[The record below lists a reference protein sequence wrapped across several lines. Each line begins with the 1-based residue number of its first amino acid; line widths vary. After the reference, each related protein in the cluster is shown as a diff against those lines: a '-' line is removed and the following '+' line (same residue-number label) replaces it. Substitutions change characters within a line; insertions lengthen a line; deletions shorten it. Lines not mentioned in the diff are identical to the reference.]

1 MTNNEDFKFNS
12 NHPWCLHSNFGD
24 PIVAYKRHR
33 RNVYAVS
40 ADCRHALDV
49 ILDERLPRAGG
60 KRAPMTLDNARKT
73 WWMSESQFQ
82 QMLTRL
88 GLPF

>member
-1 MTNNEDFKFNS
+1 MTRNRYDREFFSKAWAD
-12 NHPWCLHSNFGD
+12 HYIFGN
-24 PIVAYKRHR
+24 PILARKLHR
-33 RNVYAVS
+33 RHVYSVS

-49 ILDERLPRAGG
+49 ILDDRLPRAGG

-73 WWMSESQFQ
+73 WWMSENQYQ